1 MKAGVC
7 SKENVQEILLISAKT
22 GYGIE
27 RLITKMHKNWGTQ
40 GDVYI
45 LGEMINLD
53 FSSVELCVAGKTREL
68 GNLVPRKFCHLE
80 GNL

>member
-7 SKENVQEILLISAKT
+7 SKENVREILLISAKT

-27 RLITKMHKNWGTQ
+27 RLITKLHKNWGIQ

-45 LGEMINLD
+45 LGKISVG
-53 FSSVELCVAGKTREL
+53 FSSAEYLSPA
-68 GNLVPRKFCHLE
+68 
-80 GNL
+80 